1 MPTHNGYKGKNP
13 QPWKKAKALK
23 LSDKLVAKTDGA
35 LSYAAKKRA
44 AWYYIELPQAGQLD
58 LNLEITPPSDGSN
71 EEFDLGFEVLDK
83 DYRVLVR
90 SDLQEGD
97 DIGSL
102 EKSKSLKDLE
112 PGKYFIH
119 LYLQHRLDIADYELR
134 AELKPMATVGR
145 SDFPAQVAFV
155 PPLPMVPLQDDTP
168 RTPSRTVATA
178 RKPRPESP
186 KKEDPKP
193 SEELKASILGATVV
207 SGGTQITIS
216 RGTASGAA
224 VGMKGKIVGLASGT
238 FTLESCGDRTCTA
251 TVPATPDQ
259 MKGKAS
265 VVLTP

>member
-1 MPTHNGYKGKNP
+1 
-13 QPWKKAKALK
+13 
-23 LSDKLVAKTDGA
+23 
-35 LSYAAKKRA
+35 
-44 AWYYIELPQAGQLD
+44 
-58 LNLEITPPSDGSN
+58 EITPPSDGSN

-145 SDFPAQVAFV
+145 SDCPAQVAFV

-178 RKPRPESP
+178 RK
-186 KKEDPKP
+186 
-193 SEELKASILGATVV
+193 
-207 SGGTQITIS
+207 
-216 RGTASGAA
+216 
-224 VGMKGKIVGLASGT
+224 
-238 FTLESCGDRTCTA
+238 
-251 TVPATPDQ
+251 
-259 MKGKAS
+259 
-265 VVLTP
+265 